1 MAQTL
6 LSVPI
11 SSLCNQHRQECLC
24 HTKPQSRN
32 TPHCRRKLGETRTIS
47 GAQKSALPSAGHR
60 GPWVVVSD
68 PESPF
73 AAESA
78 RPVPAI
84 QAGPLRGV
92 MFAQPRVARAVVMS
106 CYASFSHARSFRN
119 GTRSRSLLRNQRRLS
134 SSTSRQSCTPGCSWQ
149 PDVPLSCER
158 TSHT

>member
-1 MAQTL
+1 MPAPPHPATIAPLGGTALHQEELTIGEGQEKHGRFQTRK
-6 LSVPI
+6 
-11 SSLCNQHRQECLC
+11 NQPCF
-24 HTKPQSRN
+24 
-32 TPHCRRKLGETRTIS
+32 
-47 GAQKSALPSAGHR
+47 AGHSR
-60 GPWVVVSD
+60 PWVVVSD

-73 AAESA
+73 AAEST

-106 CYASFSHARSFRN
+106 CYASFSHARSFQN
-119 GTRSRSLLRNQRRLS
+119 GTRLRSLLRNQRRLS
-134 SSTSRQSCTPGCSWQ
+134 SSTSRQSCTPGRSWQ